1 MKRILKLLK
10 RKYYWF
16 VCATKIKN
24 YVRICDI
31 CQRTKMHRHQFYE
44 QFNSLSTLKE
54 SWKEISMNFI
64 TELFASKRRGDV
76 YDFILMI
83 VDRLIKMTR
92 YVPVIKKIDVAELTD
107 VFFDEIVLRYDM
119 LNDIVSDRNSV
130 FISAFWSFLCFHAR
144 IRRRLSTVFHLQTNE
159 ATERQNQILEHYL
172 RCYVD
177 EKQFNW
183 ARLLSLTKFAYN
195 NSHHN
200 IVDSTSFYLLYDY
213 HSEIRWEIEN
223 NSLKEEIFFANERV
237 KLLQVRRDELTKRL
251 RKASASQT
259 KYYNKKHTSQEHFVN
274 QLVMLF
280 TKNLK
285 QKRFSKKLSHKFVR
299 SFKIEDKVKEQAY
312 RLTLSFIYRIHN
324 IFHVSL
330 LKFYHHRADF
340 EKANAFMQVFELIDD
355 EEQWEIEEIL
365 DKTKSKGTY
374 YYKIKWMSW
383 GDSYNQWLS
392 EDELNNAVEL
402 KKKFDE
408 RASTTNR
415 RKRSSRSNF
424 EEQSRKKQRRK

>member
-1 MKRILKLLK
+1 
-10 RKYYWF
+10 
-16 VCATKIKN
+16 
-24 YVRICDI
+24 
-31 CQRTKMHRHQFYE
+31 
-44 QFNSLSTLKE
+44 
-54 SWKEISMNFI
+54 MNFI
-64 TELFASKRRGDV
+64 TELLASKRRGDV

-92 YVPVIKKIDVAELTD
+92 YVLVTKRIDAAELTN
-107 VFFDEIVLRYDM
+107 VFFDEIVLRYGM
-119 LNDIVSDRNSV
+119 LDDIVSDRDSV
-130 FISAFWSFLCFHAR
+130 FISAFWFFLCFHAR
-144 IRRRLSTVFHLQTNE
+144 IRRRLNTVFHPQTNE

-172 RCYVD
+172 RCYAD
-177 EKQFNW
+177 EEQFNW

-195 NSHHN
+195 NSHHS
-200 IVDSTSFYLLYDY
+200 IADSTPFYLLYGY
-213 HSEIRWEIEN
+213 HSEIRWEIED
-223 NSLKEEIFFANERV
+223 NSLKGEIFSANERV
-237 KLLQVRRDELTKRL
+237 KLLQARRHELTKRL

-259 KYYNKKHTSQEHFVN
+259 KYYNKKHTPQDYFVG

-285 QKRFSKKLSHKFVR
+285 QKRSSKKLSHKFVG
-299 SFKIEDKVKEQAY
+299 SFRIEDKVKEQVY
-312 RLTLSFIYRIHN
+312 RLTLSSIYRIHN

-330 LKFYHHRADF
+330 LKPYHHRADS
-340 EKANAFMQVFELIDD
+340 EEADAFMQVLELIDD

-383 GDSYNQWLS
+383 GDSYNQWLP
-392 EDELNNAVEL
+392 EDELNNAAEL

-408 RASTTNR
+408 RASTINR

-424 EEQSRKKQRRK
+424 EEQSRKKQRRR